1 MFIYLL
7 RRLSS
12 KIQPQHP
19 LLWESPCQQLT
30 LPISTTQDMPSRNLE
45 LYPVSMLFFLFF
57 FLRFFLTWTIFKM
70 SLLNLLQY
78 CFCFMFWSF
87 FYKACRILAP
97 RPGIEPKPPA
107 LEGET
112 LTTGLPVKS
121 RLHTLNLDNFFG
133 RYWSPFKSRTVYF
146 LICFSNI
153 PHHGWCA
160 IYENEWVK
168 SNT

>member
-1 MFIYLL
+1 M
-7 RRLSS
+7 
-12 KIQPQHP
+12 Q
-19 LLWESPCQQLT
+19 E
-30 LPISTTQDMPSRNLE
+30 TQVRSLGQE
-45 LYPVSMLFFLFF
+45 YPVEEGMETHS
-57 FLRFFLTWTIFKM
+57 TIFAWRIPWTEKPGGLWPM
-70 SLLNLLQY
+70 GSQRVGHDWRDLEQQQWRGDLRILRCHICLI
-78 CFCFMFWSF
+78 FIFWLCHAA
-87 FYKACRILAP
+87 YGILAP

-121 RLHTLNLDNFFG
+121 RLHPLNLDNFFG

-153 PHHGWCA
+153 PHHGWRA